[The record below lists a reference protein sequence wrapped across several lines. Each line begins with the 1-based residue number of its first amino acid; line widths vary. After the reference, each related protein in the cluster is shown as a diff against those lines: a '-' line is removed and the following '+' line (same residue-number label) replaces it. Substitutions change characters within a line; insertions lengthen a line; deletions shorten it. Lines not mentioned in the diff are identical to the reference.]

1 MRHSERLERCLHCSI
16 LYDIRAEQEIL
27 ATSKEGKGYLALLV
41 FEFDI
46 LSEDAFELGKLTDE
60 KVPPTPFDLC

>member
-1 MRHSERLERCLHCSI
+1 

-41 FEFDI
+41 FEFDV
-46 LSEDAFELGKLTDE
+46 LSEDAFELGKLIDE
-60 KVPPTPFDLC
+60 KVPPKNFALC